1 MHERTFFFPRNMSWR
16 ASNSNK
22 ANTNPFEVLQ
32 EEEQSPSPQRQHYRS
47 ERGQYAERQRLQ
59 TTATTHNKPEQSNM
73 IADDGSKPRSRYREW
88 TPTNGGDD
96 EDVYAQSRLAD
107 NDGERQV
114 DDLKGNIRSV
124 KQDTLSS
131 TRNALSTITDAQGIA
146 TTTLSD
152 LGEQA
157 CT

>member
-1 MHERTFFFPRNMSWR
+1 MSWR

-32 EEEQSPSPQRQHYRS
+32 EEEQPSDSRSSPQRQHYRN
-47 ERGQYAERQRLQ
+47 ERGQHAERQRLQ
-59 TTATTHNKPEQSNM
+59 TTARTHNKPEQSSM
-73 IADDGSKPRSRYREW
+73 IADDGSRPRSRYREW
-88 TPTNGGDD
+88 TPNDGGGD

-114 DDLKGNIRSV
+114 DDLKGNIRNV